1 MVRDMETHGQKPLIL
16 GFVISV
22 LGMLTIFA
30 AIVLEAEKLGSL
42 YYPTIIAG
50 VVIWA
55 VGQVSIHRP
64 MRRAAQQQ
72 H

>member
-1 MVRDMETHGQKPLIL
+1 MVWDMDTHGQRPLYL

-30 AIVLEAEKLGSL
+30 AIVLEAETLGSL

-55 VGQVSIHRP
+55 VGQASIHGP
-64 MRRAAQQQ
+64 MRRSAQRQ

>member
-1 MVRDMETHGQKPLIL
+1 MVRDMDTHGQKPLYL

-55 VGQVSIHRP
+55 VGQASIHGP
-64 MRRAAQQQ
+64 LRRAAQRQ

>member
-1 MVRDMETHGQKPLIL
+1 MVRDMATRDQKPLFL
-16 GFVISV
+16 GFIVSV
-22 LGMLTIFA
+22 VGRLTIFA
-30 AIVLEAEKLGSL
+30 AIVLEAEALGSL

-55 VGQVSIHRP
+55 VGQAAIHGP
-64 MRRAAQQQ
+64 MRRDAHKQ